1 MGSVLGVLAGSSSD
15 GSAAAAG
22 ITTLVF
28 FLIYIAVIVLA
39 IAGMWKAFE
48 KAGQKGWA
56 AIVPILNYYV
66 IIKLVGREVW
76 WLVLLLIPCVNIVVA
91 IILFMD
97 LAKKFGK
104 SEGYGI
110 GLALLPFI
118 FWPMLGFGKDQYQGD
133 RTPVF

>member
-1 MGSVLGVLAGSSSD
+1 MGSLLAVLSGGSSSS
-15 GSAAAAG
+15 GGAAAG
-22 ITTLVF
+22 VSLVF
-28 FLIYIAVIVLA
+28 FLIYIAVIVLT
-39 IAGMWKAFE
+39 IAGMWKTFE

-76 WLVLLLIPCVNIVVA
+76 WIILLFIPCVNIVVA

-118 FWPMLGFGKDQYQGD
+118 FFPMLGFGKDEYQGD